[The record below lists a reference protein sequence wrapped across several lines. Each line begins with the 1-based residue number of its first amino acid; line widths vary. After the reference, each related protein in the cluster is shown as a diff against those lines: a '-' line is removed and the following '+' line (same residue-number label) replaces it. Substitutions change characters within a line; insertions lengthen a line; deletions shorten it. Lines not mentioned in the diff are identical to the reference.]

1 MSVAYSYTDRFP
13 MTYFKGL
20 IIRKLVHLIT
30 GLLIFVLTFLLQ
42 REALLWLIVAGS
54 LFSFLTFNYKKFN
67 LLHKTTDASLGTL
80 FYPLGIL
87 SSYLILYNMPIL
99 YFQTSLLVLAVSDTM
114 ANFIG
119 QIKKGNGRVVILHDI
134 KSMHGIMGYMFSAL
148 IIFYILLPARLTMDI
163 FFMAT
168 LIFLAVVF
176 EIASWRGSDNFTI
189 PVGLAI
195 VLKVS
200 QTQQPGYLFLL
211 GVLLFMSAGSF
222 FLFKWRFLTRFG
234 SLAAWLLGVYLL
246 GVMGWKWFVPV
257 VMFFITSVV
266 FTKIHTGVKKKKK
279 EFNGRN
285 AWQVTANILWAVI
298 SSALF
303 LITKNELFIYFFIAF
318 VAAVAAD
325 TWASEL
331 GPLLNKRSFSLADF
345 RMHKAGITGGVS
357 FFGTLAALTGALF
370 ISAVSYFIFFGEWN
384 WVIILLLS
392 FSAFLA
398 CFADTLLGTFVEEKL
413 LDMSYFQNRINPES
427 LTPNDVVN
435 LGGSFTAFV
444 FFLLLGYIF

>member
-1 MSVAYSYTDRFP
+1 MYVAYSYTDSFY
-13 MTYFKGL
+13 MTHPKGR
-20 IIRKLVHLIT
+20 IIRKLIHLIT
-30 GLLIFVLTFLLQ
+30 GIMIFVLSFLLQ
-42 REALLWLIVAGS
+42 REMLLWLIVAGS
-54 LFSFLTFNYKKFN
+54 LFSFLTFNYKKFH

-87 SSYLILYNMPIL
+87 SSYLILYNMSIL
-99 YFQTSLLVLAVSDTM
+99 YFQTSLLVLSVSDTA

-119 QIKKGNGRVVILHDI
+119 QIKKGNGKFVILHDR
-134 KSMHGIMGYMFSAL
+134 KSMHGIMGYVFSAL
-148 IIFYILLPARLTMDI
+148 IIFYILLPARLTSDV

-168 LIFLAVVF
+168 LVFLAVVF

-200 QTQQPGYLFLL
+200 QTQQPDYLYLL
-211 GVLLFMSAGSF
+211 GVLLIMTAGSF
-222 FLFKWRFLTRFG
+222 FLFKWRFLTRLG
-234 SLAAWLLGVYLL
+234 SFAAWLLGVHLL

-257 VMFFITSVV
+257 VLFFITSVV
-266 FTKIHTGVKKKKK
+266 FTKIHSGIKKKKK
-279 EFNGRN
+279 ESNGRN
-285 AWQVTANILWAVI
+285 AWQVAANILWAVI

-303 LITKNELFIYFFIAF
+303 LFTQNELFIYFFIAF
-318 VAAVAAD
+318 VAAVTAD

-331 GPLLNKRSFSLADF
+331 GPLLNKRSLSLADF
-345 RMHKAGITGGVS
+345 RMHEAGITGGIS
-357 FFGTLAALTGALF
+357 FFGTLAAMTGAFF
-370 ISAVSYFIFFGEWN
+370 ISSISYVLFFGEWN

-392 FSAFLA
+392 FSALLA

-413 LDMSYFQNRINPES
+413 LKMPYFQSKDFPEAF
-427 LTPNDVVN
+427 TPNDIVN

>member
-1 MSVAYSYTDRFP
+1 
-13 MTYFKGL
+13 MTHFKGL
-20 IIRKLVHLIT
+20 IIRKLIHLIT
-30 GLLIFVLTFLLQ
+30 GLLIFILTFLLQ
-42 REALLWLIVAGS
+42 REVLLWLIVAGS
-54 LFSFLTFNYKKFN
+54 LFSFLTFNYKKFQ
-67 LLHKTTDASLGTL
+67 LLHKTTDASAGTI

-87 SSYLILYNMPIL
+87 SSYLILYNMPML
-99 YFQTSLLVLAVSDTM
+99 YFQTSLLVLSISDTV

-119 QIKKGNGRVVILHDI
+119 QIKKGNGRVVILHDR
-134 KSMHGIMGYMFSAL
+134 KSMHGIMGYVFSAL
-148 IIFYILLPARLTMDI
+148 IIFYIFLPARLTTDV

-176 EIASWRGSDNFTI
+176 EVASWRGSDNFTI

-200 QTQQPGYLFLL
+200 QIQQPDYLFLF
-211 GVLLFMSAGSF
+211 GVLLFMTAGSF
-222 FLFKWRFLTRFG
+222 FLFKWRFLTRPG

-257 VMFFITSVV
+257 VIFFITSVI
-266 FTKIHTGVKKKKK
+266 FTKIHSGVKKNKK
-279 EFNGRN
+279 EFNVRN
-285 AWQVTANILWAVI
+285 AWQVIANILWAII

-303 LITKNELFIYFFIAF
+303 LLTQNELFIYFFIAF
-318 VAAVAAD
+318 VAAVTAD
-325 TWASEL
+325 TWASEI

-345 RMHKAGITGGVS
+345 RMHEAGITGGIS
-357 FFGTLAALTGALF
+357 FFGTLASLSGAVV
-370 ISAVSYFIFFGEWN
+370 ISAVSYFIFFGVWN
-384 WVIILLLS
+384 WAVILLIS

-398 CFADTLLGTFVEEKL
+398 CFADTLLGTFVEGKL
-413 LDMSYFQNRINPES
+413 LNMTYFQNRIYPES

-444 FFLLLGYIF
+444 FFMLLGFIF